1 VYIKE
6 EVVRMFGAKKAAL
19 QKLLS
24 FWKKGAFEVEYW
36 DGTKEKIGAGN
47 PGFTLVWNRE
57 PALKDIRPTDII
69 LTISEAYMNGLVDI
83 RGNMDNVIRTMF
95 VNDREEQVV
104 KSYNFPKLRQELDA
118 GLEAEEAKDIHL
130 HYDLGNAFFAL
141 WLDKS
146 MSYSCGYFEKP
157 EDTLEQAQ
165 EQKIEHSLKKL
176 CLKPGEKLL
185 DIGCGWGALVI
196 KAALEY
202 GVHAVGITLSREQC
216 DGANTKIKEL
226 GLESQCEV
234 RYLNY
239 LDLDPKTEQFD
250 KIVSI
255 GMFEHVG
262 KKFLPL
268 YLYKVNSLLKEDG
281 LFLLHSIMG
290 TVTAPTNSFMHN
302 YIFPGGYV
310 PSVHETVALFP
321 DFRLNILYMES
332 LRLHYAAT
340 LDRWHSNFMQ
350 QLPAVEKMYDK
361 KFARMWSLYLRG
373 CASAF
378 RTGYLDVFQILLA
391 KTNSNDIPINAQY
404 IYDES

>member
-1 VYIKE
+1 
-6 EVVRMFGAKKAAL
+6 MFSTKKAAL
-19 QKLLS
+19 RKLLS
-24 FWKKGAFEVEYW
+24 LWNKGAFEVQYW
-36 DGTKEKIGAGN
+36 DGTLDKVGQGN

-57 PALKDIRPTDII
+57 PTIKDIKPTDII

-95 VNDREEQVV
+95 VNDREENVA
-104 KSYNFPKLRQELDA
+104 KNYDFPKLRRDLEA

-130 HYDLGNAFFAL
+130 HYDLGNDFFAL
-141 WLDKS
+141 WLDKT
-146 MSYSCGYFEKP
+146 MSYSCAYFETP
-157 EDTLEQAQ
+157 QDSLEQAQ
-165 EQKIEHSLKKL
+165 EQKIAHSLRKL

-185 DIGCGWGALVI
+185 DIGCGWGAMVI
-196 KAALEY
+196 KAAREY
-202 GVHAVGITLSREQC
+202 DVHAVGITLSKEQC
-216 DGANTKIKEL
+216 AGANAKIKEL
-226 GLESQCEV
+226 GLENKCEV

-239 LDLDPKTEQFD
+239 LDLKPEEEKFD

-262 KKFLPL
+262 KEFLPL

-290 TVTAPTNSFMHN
+290 TVTAPSNSFMHN

-321 DFRLNILYMES
+321 DFKLNILNMES

-340 LDRWHSNFMQ
+340 LDKWHSNFMK

-378 RTGYLDVFQILLA
+378 RTGYLDIFQILLA
-391 KTNSNDIPINAQY
+391 KTNSNDIPINAKY
-404 IYDES
+404 IYDEPK

>member
-1 VYIKE
+1 M
-6 EVVRMFGAKKAAL
+6 MFGAKKAAL

-24 FWKKGAFEVEYW
+24 LWKKGAFEVEYW
-36 DGTKEKIGAGN
+36 DGTREKIGTGN

-57 PALKDIRPTDII
+57 PSLKEIKPTDII
-69 LTISEAYMNGLVDI
+69 LTIAEAYMSGLVDI

-95 VNDREEQVV
+95 VNDKEEQVV
-104 KSYNFPKLRQELDA
+104 ERYNFTKLRQKLDA

-130 HYDLGNAFFAL
+130 HYDLGNDFFAL
-141 WLDKS
+141 WLDKT
-146 MSYSCGYFEKP
+146 MSYSCGYFETP
-157 EDTLEQAQ
+157 QDSLARAQ
-165 EQKIEHSLKKL
+165 EQKIEHSLRKL
-176 CLKPGEKLL
+176 RLKQGETLL

-196 KAALEY
+196 RAAREY
-202 GVHAVGITLSREQC
+202 DIHAVGITLSKEQC
-216 DGANTKIKEL
+216 EGANAKIKEL
-226 GLESQCEV
+226 GLEKRCQV

-239 LDLDPKTEQFD
+239 LDLDPHQEQFD

-262 KKFLPL
+262 KEFLPL

-321 DFRLNILYMES
+321 DFRLNILNMES

-340 LDRWHSNFMQ
+340 LDRWHANFMK

-361 KFARMWSLYLRG
+361 KFARMWSLYMRG

-391 KTNSNDIPINAQY
+391 KTNSNDIPINAKY
-404 IYDES
+404 IYDEPR